1 VTGPNLWGQTAIVG
15 IGETDYPALYRGQP
29 GRPVDYALEAM
40 ERAIADAGLAKAQ
53 IDGLIVSGLA
63 AYETVMFRA
72 GLENVRFLAH
82 YPLGGRLCP
91 HALAHAAMA
100 VYHQLADCVVLFNA
114 VSFRS
119 AGARF
124 GGDIDASRSGP
135 REVVPGIDTLYD
147 SAYGMASP
155 GAQYALLFSRWLALA
170 GEKEENLAAVPVSTR
185 AWAGHNSNAIFQ
197 DPLTVDDYLQARYI
211 ARPLRIFDYC
221 LVNDGCAAYVVT
233 SRERAADLRHP
244 PVLLGSVASRAN
256 VRPYYAAEDFWA
268 AACTSLRADVLDR
281 VGVRLEDIDILQVYD
296 NFSPAVIWVL
306 EGFGFCAPG
315 EALHWLA
322 EGRAAPGGELPINTG
337 GGMLSEA
344 YLQGWNAH
352 VEAVRQLRGEA
363 GARQVEGCR
372 RVLYAGLSAVPGASL
387 LFRDAP

>member
-1 VTGPNLWGQTAIVG
+1 VTGSALWGQTAIVG
-15 IGETDYPALYRGQP
+15 IGETDYPALYRGEP
-29 GRPVDYALEAM
+29 GRLVDYALEAL
-40 ERAIADAGLAKAQ
+40 ERALGDAGLVKSQ
-53 IDGLIVSGLA
+53 VDGLIVSGMGS
-63 AYETVMFRA
+63 YEPVMFRA

-100 VYHQLADCVVLFNA
+100 VYHQMANYVVLFNA
-114 VSFRS
+114 VGFRS
-119 AGARF
+119 EGRRF
-124 GGDIDASRSGP
+124 GGDIGASTSP
-135 REVVPGIDTLYD
+135 PAQAVPANDSLYD

-155 GAQYALLFSRWLALA
+155 GAQYALLFSRWLALS
-170 GEKEENLAAVPVSTR
+170 GEREENLAAVSVATR
-185 AWAGHNSNAIFQ
+185 AWAACNPNAIFQ
-197 DPLTVDDYLQARYI
+197 SPLTADDYRAARYI

-233 SRERAADLRHP
+233 SRQRAADLPHP

-256 VRPYYAAEDFWA
+256 VRPYYASEDFWA
-268 AACTSLRADVLDR
+268 DACRSLKADVLDR
-281 VGVRLEDIDILQVYD
+281 VGVSLEDIDILQVYD
-296 NFSPAVIWVL
+296 NFSPAVVWVL
-306 EGFGFCAPG
+306 EGLGFCPRG
-315 EALHWLA
+315 EALQWVA
-322 EGRAAPGGELPINTG
+322 EGHTAPGGKLPVNTG

-363 GARQVEGCR
+363 GSRQVEGCR
-372 RVLYAGLSAVPGASL
+372 RVLYAALSAVPGASL